1 MKAPATAVFC
11 TSTAL
16 IVGVASAP
24 QAPRR
29 MAITVV
35 ETIVRRLIQIIRT
48 VLTAWV
54 TSAEC
59 NNVVVSDDDVPTA
72 LSDAETTEYFKVLS
86 ASHKCSSA
94 VLPDGTGNTVA
105 CHIEVA
111 ALT

>member
-1 MKAPATAVFC
+1 MA
-11 TSTAL
+11 
-16 IVGVASAP
+16 GAP
-24 QAPRR
+24 QAPRKTA
-29 MAITVV
+29 M
-35 ETIVRRLIQIIRT
+35 TIAEIIFRRLMQIIRK